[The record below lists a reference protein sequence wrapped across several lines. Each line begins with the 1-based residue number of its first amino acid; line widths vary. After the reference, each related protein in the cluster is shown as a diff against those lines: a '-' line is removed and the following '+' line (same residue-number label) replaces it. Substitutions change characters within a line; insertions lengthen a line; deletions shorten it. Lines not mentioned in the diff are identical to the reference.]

1 MRVLPSSKSQFER
14 FRQADREGTLQAA
27 SAPGA
32 AKGASRRPRAGRP
45 VGVLLREFFTL
56 LRGHRGAMALALLTL
71 TVSIGIGLVIPA
83 STKIAIDYIITD
95 NPGPAGIPAWLGLP
109 DDRLRLLWLLGAAM
123 VAAAAVSLA
132 VGIWG
137 RWQMTRLT
145 KRVQALLRK
154 KAFERAV
161 RLPLRRVYELKSG
174 GAASVLRED
183 AGGAGELVFSAIYN
197 PWKAIVQ
204 LTGTLAILAFVDWRL
219 LLGSL
224 LLLPIVWLTHRAW
237 INRLRP
243 VYRAIRRQREA
254 IDAQT
259 TEAFS
264 GMRVVRGFGRERGEA
279 TRFIKANHLLIRQE
293 LLAWWRA
300 RLLEMAWELLIPTA
314 SAAVLLYGGWRIIQ
328 GSLTIG
334 DVMMFSAYLLMLLAP
349 VQTLVVTA
357 TNLQNNLAGLDRTLD
372 LLEEP
377 VEFQDTPG
385 EIVVKPRTTRGAIAL
400 QGVWFAYRGAD
411 GAPGPTILRDVSLSV
426 EPGETIALVGPSGA
440 GKTTLCNL
448 VARFYDPTRGAV
460 TLDGVDLRRIDV
472 RSYRRLLGV
481 VEQDVFLFD
490 GTIFDNIAYAR
501 RGASQEQV
509 ERAAK
514 LANAH
519 DFIRELP
526 EGYQTLIGERGVRL
540 SGGQR
545 QRLAIARAFLADP
558 RILILDEAT
567 SNLDTESE
575 RLIQQSLAKVLE
587 GRTCFVIA
595 HRLSTVRRAS
605 RIVVLERGRVLEV
618 GPHEELLA
626 RDGRYAELLRM
637 QIEPEDEADETLTRQ
652 ATEV

>member
-1 MRVLPSSKSQFER
+1 M
-14 FRQADREGTLQAA
+14 
-27 SAPGA
+27 GA
-32 AKGASRRPRAGRP
+32 
-45 VGVLLREFFTL
+45 LLRAFFTH
-56 LRGHRGAMALALLTL
+56 LRGQRRTLALALTTL
-71 TVSIGIGLVIPA
+71 TISITIGLTIPA
-83 STKIAIDYIITD
+83 ATKIAIDYIITD
-95 NPGPAGIPAWLGLP
+95 NPGPEGLP
-109 DDRLRLLWLLGAAM
+109 DWLNLPANRMTLLWMLAGLM
-123 VAAAAVSLA
+123 VLAAAISLG
-132 VGIWG
+132 VGLWG

-145 KRVQALLRK
+145 KRIQALLRK

-174 GAASVLRED
+174 GASSVLRED

-204 LTGTLAILAFVDWRL
+204 LVGTLSILAFVDWRL

-224 LLLPIVWLTHRAW
+224 LLLPIIWMTHRTW
-237 INRLRP
+237 ISRLRP
-243 VYRAIRRQREA
+243 LYRAIRRQRET

-279 TRFIKANHLLIRQE
+279 TRFIKANHLMIREE
-293 LLAWWRA
+293 LLAWWRS
-300 RLLEMAWELLIPTA
+300 RLLEVAWEILIPTA
-314 SAAVLLYGGWRIIQ
+314 SAAVLLYGGWRIIE
-328 GSLTIG
+328 GTLTVG

-377 VEFQDTPG
+377 VEFEDSPASVIVTPKRTPG
-385 EIVVKPRTTRGAIAL
+385 AVDL
-400 QGVWFAYRGAD
+400 QGVSFGYHQSHDESR
-411 GAPGPTILRDVSLSV
+411 PLVLRDITLGVAA
-426 EPGETIALVGPSGA
+426 GETIALVGPSGA

-448 VARFYDPTRGAV
+448 VARFFDPTAGAIA
-460 TLDGVDLRRIDV
+460 LDGVDLREIDV
-472 RSYRRLLGV
+472 RSYRRLLGI

-490 GTIFDNIAYAR
+490 GTIADNIAYAR
-501 RGASQEQV
+501 RGATVEQIHN
-509 ERAAK
+509 AAL
-514 LANAH
+514 LANA
-519 DFIRELP
+519 DNFIEELP
-526 EGYQTLIGERGVRL
+526 RGYDSLIGERGVRL

-575 RLIQQSLAKVLE
+575 RLIQQSLQRVLE

-605 RIVVLERGRVLEV
+605 RIVVLERGEILEI
-618 GPHEELLA
+618 GPHEDLLD
-626 RDGRYAELLRM
+626 RDGRYAELLRL
-637 QIEPEDEADETLTRQ
+637 QIDPEDAAELNQ
-652 ATEV
+652 AGAQSL